1 MIHDD
6 LRTEC
11 HFSQVHGF
19 VSWVL
24 FLQPRLN
31 DMDMNQHVN
40 NVKYIGWVLEVPLKT
55 PPDPYLVFTTVV
67 RWVYHDTLLPGSTAT
82 IVLHVLNAEY
92 KINA

>member
-6 LRTEC
+6 LRAQC

-40 NVKYIGWVLEVPLKT
+40 NVKYIGWVLEVSPQN
-55 PPDPYLVFTTVV
+55 
-67 RWVYHDTLLPGSTAT
+67 SS
-82 IVLHVLNAEY
+82 
-92 KINA
+92 

>member
-1 MIHDD
+1 MQFWTMLDRWSQLSTNALVWWCCSFSSQHMIYDD
-6 LRTEC
+6 LRAQC

-40 NVKYIGWVLEVPLKT
+40 NVKYIGWVLEVP
-55 PPDPYLVFTTVV
+55 PQN
-67 RWVYHDTLLPGSTAT
+67 SS
-82 IVLHVLNAEY
+82 
-92 KINA
+92 

>member
-6 LRTEC
+6 LRAQC
-11 HFSQVHGF
+11 HGF

-40 NVKYIGWVLEVPLKT
+40 NVKYIGWVLEVPPRK
-55 PPDPYLVFTTVV
+55 
-67 RWVYHDTLLPGSTAT
+67 LLL
-82 IVLHVLNAEY
+82 IL
-92 KINA
+92 I